1 MRGGDSFEFHRSDC
15 VRVSGYLVA
24 GIFGHDTTASVY
36 DDRGAKRPDCAR
48 VKKGGTMYVMWVCVW
63 VCLCVCGSVCLYLY
77 LCLYDLCLCLC
88 LYSA

>member
-48 VKKGGTMYVMWVCVW
+48 VKKGGTMYVMCVCACVCV
-63 VCLCVCGSVCLYLY
+63 GVCLYLY
-77 LCLYDLCLCLC
+77 LYDLCLCLC